1 MMLYYQTSPR
11 WFYILMER
19 IVDMEKSLLNIYF
32 GLSCLALLCIL
43 TQVYLAGVAVFQ
55 DYTYWEI
62 HKSFALFKYIYL
74 VMFIV
79 GLLGKLPKSFTWL
92 SLIIFAIA
100 NIQYYTAHG
109 FLASLH
115 VVIPFLIF
123 WLNLVIIRKAYKTL
137 KVV

>member
-1 MMLYYQTSPR
+1 S
-11 WFYILMER
+11 W
-19 IVDMEKSLLNIYF
+19 
-32 GLSCLALLCIL
+32 LAFLCIL
-43 TQVYLAGVAVFQ
+43 IQVFLAGVAIFQ
-55 DYTYWEI
+55 VYSYWEI
-62 HKSFALFKYIYL
+62 HKSFALFKYIYF

-79 GLLGKLPKSFTWL
+79 GLVGKLPKNLIWL
-92 SLIIFAIA
+92 SIAIFAIA
-100 NIQYYTAHG
+100 NVQYYTTHG

>member
-1 MMLYYQTSPR
+1 MRKNFLKLY
-11 WFYILMER
+11 L
-19 IVDMEKSLLNIYF
+19 V
-32 GLSCLALLCIL
+32 LSGLALLSIL
-43 TQVYLAGVAVFQ
+43 IQVYLAGVAVFQ
-55 DYTYWEI
+55 DYTYWDI
-62 HKSFALFKYIYL
+62 HKSFALFKYIYF

-79 GLLGKLPKSFTWL
+79 GLVGKLSKNLTWL
-92 SLIIFAIA
+92 SLAIFAIA